1 MSKVS
6 KIMDLSMSDIAL
18 TAEKFAPVTFSD
30 VVGPMSDTAVR
41 FDPVTFSDMV
51 ELKTDVIKTVVNFT
65 GDLSFELAPFEDL
78 VACPDSTV
86 LSSDCVVTSPKIVV
100 T

>member
-6 KIMDLSMSDIAL
+6 EIMDLSKSDIAL
-18 TAEKFAPVTFSD
+18 TAVKFAPV
-30 VVGPMSDTAVR
+30 VGPVPDTEVR

-65 GDLSFELAPFEDL
+65 GDLSFELASIEDF